1 MQTAMGVQ
9 TLDARV
15 ATILGIDLS
24 GVGRGDLSAPVRLK
38 LWSYE
43 SPSMKGLGRCQVVH
57 IAQTLI

>member
-9 TLDARV
+9 ILDARV

-43 SPSMKGLGRCQVVH
+43 SPSL
-57 IAQTLI
+57 